1 MPLVGPNASY
11 IVSCIESLLRSSE
24 NAWRHLSPENLKL
37 IFHVGYIVPSTLLG
51 DVIENWLDQSVD
63 AVIRFIAVL
72 SSCQFIWKSS
82 RFTKFEA
89 TILGRLVYSSND
101 LARRLTKKLSTCD
114 QDLDSIESVLM
125 LGQVDMI
132 HGDSERK
139 DSLDKALRAYLNGC
153 GPIMERIVQDSDLSD
168 RIWSIISKFLS
179 QSHDIDLGKWLGK
192 ICKSDTEDLNPKASM
207 AIRNILDK
215 DPQVFHRLFPG
226 WMVRTFSR
234 LTRRFAE
241 DKRLSET
248 TLKSV
253 EAFSMSSL
261 NRG

>member
-1 MPLVGPNASY
+1 M
-11 IVSCIESLLRSSE
+11 
-24 NAWRHLSPENLKL
+24 

-63 AVIRFIAVL
+63 AVTHFIEVL

-89 TILGRLVYSSND
+89 MILGRLVYSSND

-125 LGQVDMI
+125 LGQTNMI
-132 HGDSERK
+132 LGDS
-139 DSLDKALRAYLNGC
+139 DSLDKALRAYLNRC
-153 GPIMERIVQDSDLSD
+153 GPVLEHIVQNGDLSD

-192 ICKSDTEDLNPKASM
+192 ICKGDTENFNPKASM
-207 AIRNILDK
+207 AIENILNQ
-215 DPQVFHRLFPG
+215 DPQVFHRLLPG
-226 WMVRTFSR
+226 WVVRTFSR

-261 NRG
+261 SRG